1 MPTLIN
7 SILGGGI
14 TGLDIMPCHVKSIP
28 ILEFIVRKVS
38 AFPPSIDGRY
48 FHNNEVIHPRVS
60 EAKAV
65 KI

>member
-14 TGLDIMPCHVKSIP
+14 TGLDIMPCYVNTVP
-28 ILEFIVRKVS
+28 VLEFIVRKVS
-38 AFPPSIDGRY
+38 TFPPSIDGRCL
-48 FHNNEVIHPRVS
+48 HNNEVIHPRVS

>member
-14 TGLDIMPCHVKSIP
+14 TGLDIMPCHVNSIP

-38 AFPPSIDGRY
+38 TFPPSIDGRCL
-48 FHNNEVIHPRVS
+48 HNNTMITPPIS
-60 EAKAV
+60 EGEGV
-65 KI
+65 KL